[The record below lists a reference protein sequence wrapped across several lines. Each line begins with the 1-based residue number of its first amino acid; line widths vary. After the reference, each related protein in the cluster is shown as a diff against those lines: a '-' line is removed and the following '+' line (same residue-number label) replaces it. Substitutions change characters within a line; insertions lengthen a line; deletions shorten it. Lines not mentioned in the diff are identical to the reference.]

1 MKYLLALLCLL
12 AIPARAQT
20 PAAPEPTICIPA
32 EQARIL
38 DAAAQRYEKLKPIY
52 VDAVRANQH
61 YEQTHLLDS
70 AALGEK
76 AKTISYYQQR
86 RGNDQVL
93 LKDATYKAAF
103 WQKKARRRGWRE
115 FLLAVLLGG
124 TTYLL
129 FKP

>member
-12 AIPARAQT
+12 APVLARAQA
-20 PAAPEPTICIPA
+20 PAPVDCIPS
-32 EQARIL
+32 EQARVL
-38 DAAAQRYEKLKPIY
+38 DAAVQRYEKLKPIY

-61 YEQTHLLDS
+61 YERAHLLDS
-70 AALGEK
+70 TALNEK
-76 AKTISYYQQR
+76 AKTITYYQQR

-103 WQKKARRRGWRE
+103 WQKKAKRRGWRE
-115 FLLAVLLGG
+115 FLLALLLAGA
-124 TTYLL
+124 TYLH